1 MWIVVQN
8 VQQRRLKMSNE
19 LIKFK
24 NKDFNIDDEKTS
36 KNLNRIQAQE
46 IIKLNILLEDYKQ
59 LLDFRMWQIKN
70 YKSVLSKNKIKYI
83 KILPPCD

>member
-46 IIKLNILLEDYKQ
+46 IIKLNILLEDYKN
-59 LLDFRMWQIKN
+59 LLGFRMWQIKN
-70 YKSVLSKNKIKYI
+70 YKSVLSKNKIKDI
-83 KILPPCD
+83 KILPPCN

>member
-1 MWIVVQN
+1 M
-8 VQQRRLKMSNE
+8 KMSNE

-70 YKSVLSKNKIKYI
+70 YKSVLSKNKIKDI

>member
-1 MWIVVQN
+1 
-8 VQQRRLKMSNE
+8 MSNE
-19 LIKFK
+19 IIKFK

-46 IIKLNILLEDYKQ
+46 IIKLNILLEDYKH

-70 YKSVLSKNKIKYI
+70 YNSVLSKNKIKDI
-83 KILPPCD
+83 KILPPCN

>member
-1 MWIVVQN
+1 
-8 VQQRRLKMSNE
+8 MSNE

-46 IIKLNILLEDYKQ
+46 IIKLNILLEDYKH

-70 YKSVLSKNKIKYI
+70 YKKTLAKNKIKDI

>member
-1 MWIVVQN
+1 
-8 VQQRRLKMSNE
+8 MSNE

-46 IIKLNILLEDYKQ
+46 IIKLNILLEDYKN
-59 LLDFRMWQIKN
+59 LLGFRMWQIKN
-70 YKSVLSKNKIKYI
+70 YKSVLAKNKIKDI

>member
-1 MWIVVQN
+1 M
-8 VQQRRLKMSNE
+8 KMSNE

-70 YKSVLSKNKIKYI
+70 YKSVLSKNKIKDI
-83 KILPPCD
+83 KILPPCN

>member
-1 MWIVVQN
+1 
-8 VQQRRLKMSNE
+8 MSNE

-70 YKSVLSKNKIKYI
+70 YKSVLSKNKIKDI
-83 KILPPCD
+83 KILPPCN

>member
-1 MWIVVQN
+1 
-8 VQQRRLKMSNE
+8 MSNE

-46 IIKLNILLEDYKQ
+46 IIKLNILLEDYKH

-70 YKSVLSKNKIKYI
+70 YKSVLSKNKIKDI
-83 KILPPCD
+83 KILPPCN

>member
-1 MWIVVQN
+1 
-8 VQQRRLKMSNE
+8 MSNE
-19 LIKFK
+19 IIKFK

-46 IIKLNILLEDYKQ
+46 IIKLNILLEDYKN
-59 LLDFRMWQIKN
+59 LLGFRMWQIKN
-70 YKSVLSKNKIKYI
+70 YKSVLSKNKIKDI

>member
-1 MWIVVQN
+1 M
-8 VQQRRLKMSNE
+8 KMSNE

-46 IIKLNILLEDYKQ
+46 IIKLNILLEDYKN
-59 LLDFRMWQIKN
+59 LLGFRMWQIKN
-70 YKSVLSKNKIKYI
+70 YKSVLSKNKIKDI
-83 KILPPCD
+83 KILPPCN

>member
-1 MWIVVQN
+1 
-8 VQQRRLKMSNE
+8 MSNE
-19 LIKFK
+19 IIKFK

-46 IIKLNILLEDYKQ
+46 IIKLNILLEDYKN
-59 LLDFRMWQIKN
+59 LLGFRMWQIKN
-70 YKSVLSKNKIKYI
+70 YKSVLAKNKIKDI

>member
-1 MWIVVQN
+1 
-8 VQQRRLKMSNE
+8 MSNE
-19 LIKFK
+19 IIKFK

-70 YKSVLSKNKIKYI
+70 YKSVLSKNKIKDI

>member
-1 MWIVVQN
+1 M
-8 VQQRRLKMSNE
+8 KMCNE

-46 IIKLNILLEDYKQ
+46 IIKLNILLEDYKH

-70 YKSVLSKNKIKYI
+70 YKSVLSKNKIKDI
-83 KILPPCD
+83 KILPPCN

>member
-1 MWIVVQN
+1 
-8 VQQRRLKMSNE
+8 MSNE

-46 IIKLNILLEDYKQ
+46 IIKLNILLEDYKN
-59 LLDFRMWQIKN
+59 LLGFRMWQIKN
-70 YKSVLSKNKIKYI
+70 YKSVLSKNKIKDI

>member
-1 MWIVVQN
+1 
-8 VQQRRLKMSNE
+8 MSNE

-46 IIKLNILLEDYKQ
+46 IIKLNILLEDYKH

-70 YKSVLSKNKIKYI
+70 YKSVLAKNKIKDI

>member
-1 MWIVVQN
+1 
-8 VQQRRLKMSNE
+8 MSKE

-46 IIKLNILLEDYKQ
+46 IIKLNILLEDYKH
-59 LLDFRMWQIKN
+59 LLDFRMWQIRN
-70 YKSVLSKNKIKYI
+70 YKNKIKDI

>member
-1 MWIVVQN
+1 M
-8 VQQRRLKMSNE
+8 KMSNE

-46 IIKLNILLEDYKQ
+46 IIKLNILLEDYKH

-70 YKSVLSKNKIKYI
+70 YKSVLSKNKIKDI

>member
-1 MWIVVQN
+1 
-8 VQQRRLKMSNE
+8 MSNE

-46 IIKLNILLEDYKQ
+46 IIKLNILLEDYKH

-70 YKSVLSKNKIKYI
+70 YKETLAKNKIKDI

>member
-1 MWIVVQN
+1 M
-8 VQQRRLKMSNE
+8 KMSNE

-46 IIKLNILLEDYKQ
+46 IIKL
-59 LLDFRMWQIKN
+59 
-70 YKSVLSKNKIKYI
+70 KI
-83 KILPPCD
+83 

>member
-1 MWIVVQN
+1 
-8 VQQRRLKMSNE
+8 MSNE

-46 IIKLNILLEDYKQ
+46 IIKLNILLEDYKH

-70 YKSVLSKNKIKYI
+70 YRSVLSKNKIKDI
-83 KILPPCD
+83 KILPPCN

>member
-1 MWIVVQN
+1 
-8 VQQRRLKMSNE
+8 MSNE

-24 NKDFNIDDEKTS
+24 NEDFNIDDEKTS

-46 IIKLNILLEDYKQ
+46 IIKLNILLEDYKH
-59 LLDFRMWQIKN
+59 LLDFRIWQIKN
-70 YKSVLSKNKIKYI
+70 YKNKIKDL

>member
-1 MWIVVQN
+1 
-8 VQQRRLKMSNE
+8 MSNE

-46 IIKLNILLEDYKQ
+46 IIKLNILLEDYKH

-70 YKSVLSKNKIKYI
+70 YKSVLSKNKIKDI
-83 KILPPCD
+83 

>member
-1 MWIVVQN
+1 
-8 VQQRRLKMSNE
+8 MSNE

-46 IIKLNILLEDYKQ
+46 IIKLNILLEDYKH
-59 LLDFRMWQIKN
+59 LLDFRIWQIKN
-70 YKSVLSKNKIKYI
+70 YKNKIKDL

>member
-1 MWIVVQN
+1 
-8 VQQRRLKMSNE
+8 MSNE

-70 YKSVLSKNKIKYI
+70 YKSVLSKNKIKDI

>member
-1 MWIVVQN
+1 
-8 VQQRRLKMSNE
+8 MSNE

-46 IIKLNILLEDYKQ
+46 IIKLNMLLEDYKQ

-70 YKSVLSKNKIKYI
+70 YKSVLSKNKIKDI

>member
-1 MWIVVQN
+1 
-8 VQQRRLKMSNE
+8 MSNE

-46 IIKLNILLEDYKQ
+46 IIKLNILLEDYKN
-59 LLDFRMWQIKN
+59 LLGFRMWQIKN
-70 YKSVLSKNKIKYI
+70 YKSVLSKNKIKDI
-83 KILPPCD
+83 KILPPCN

>member
-1 MWIVVQN
+1 
-8 VQQRRLKMSNE
+8 MSNE

-46 IIKLNILLEDYKQ
+46 IIKLNILLEDYKH

-70 YKSVLSKNKIKYI
+70 YKSVLSKNKIKDI

>member
-1 MWIVVQN
+1 
-8 VQQRRLKMSNE
+8 MSNE

-24 NKDFNIDDEKTS
+24 NKDFNIDDAKTS

-46 IIKLNILLEDYKQ
+46 IIKLNILLEDYKH

-70 YKSVLSKNKIKYI
+70 YKEKLNQQENKK
-83 KILPPCD
+83 KVRQMHGD

>member
-46 IIKLNILLEDYKQ
+46 IIKLNILLEDYKH

-70 YKSVLSKNKIKYI
+70 YKSVLSKNKIKDI
-83 KILPPCD
+83 KILPPCN